1 MSPVGQELLDV
12 ADREGFIDLL
22 APARRLARRGA
33 HRSADRGHGV
43 RVKGELPAL
52 FELAGGGQVQI
63 TAAIGLHGAGF
74 LARDVFLVPGGADL
88 YDLVELS
95 HLGDSSC
102 YRRVVGSQT
111 RATIT
116 ERKTRLDGSV
126 VEYVCEPLVIEE
138 GRRALVRYVA
148 EEDRPLEGT
157 DLVLRKGTV
166 TVGHFWTD
174 RPYNVY
180 HWLQSA
186 RTIALYVSVAIDTT
200 IEPTVIAYRDLVV
213 DVLIRPSGA
222 LEILDDEELPP
233 SIEPRY
239 RLAIAKALETCV
251 TEGRRLSA
259 EIERETRAVLRT

>member
-1 MSPVGQELLDV
+1 
-12 ADREGFIDLL
+12 
-22 APARRLARRGA
+22 
-33 HRSADRGHGV
+33 
-43 RVKGELPAL
+43 
-52 FELAGGGQVQI
+52 
-63 TAAIGLHGAGF
+63 
-74 LARDVFLVPGGADL
+74 
-88 YDLVELS
+88 
-95 HLGDSSC
+95 
-102 YRRVVGSQT
+102 VGSQT

-126 VEYVCEPLVIEE
+126 VEYACEPLVVEE
-138 GRRALVRYVA
+138 GRRAVVRYVA
-148 EEDRPLEGT
+148 EQDRPLAGT

-180 HWLQSA
+180 HWLDA
-186 RTIALYVSVAIDTT
+186 GRTIALYISIATDTTIDTT
-200 IEPTVIAYRDLVV
+200 AIGYRDLVV

-222 LEILDDEELPP
+222 LEILDEEELPP

>member
-1 MSPVGQELLDV
+1 
-12 ADREGFIDLL
+12 
-22 APARRLARRGA
+22 
-33 HRSADRGHGV
+33 
-43 RVKGELPAL
+43 
-52 FELAGGGQVQI
+52 
-63 TAAIGLHGAGF
+63 
-74 LARDVFLVPGGADL
+74 
-88 YDLVELS
+88 
-95 HLGDSSC
+95 
-102 YRRVVGSQT
+102 
-111 RATIT
+111 
-116 ERKTRLDGSV
+116 
-126 VEYVCEPLVIEE
+126 VIEE

-148 EEDRPLEGT
+148 GADRPLAGT

-180 HWLQSA
+180 HWLDGG
-186 RTIALYVSVAIDTT
+186 RTVALYISIATDTT
-200 IEPTVIAYRDLVV
+200 IEPGVIAYRDLVV

-259 EIERETRAVLRT
+259 EIERESRAVLRT

>member
-1 MSPVGQELLDV
+1 
-12 ADREGFIDLL
+12 
-22 APARRLARRGA
+22 
-33 HRSADRGHGV
+33 
-43 RVKGELPAL
+43 
-52 FELAGGGQVQI
+52 
-63 TAAIGLHGAGF
+63 
-74 LARDVFLVPGGADL
+74 
-88 YDLVELS
+88 
-95 HLGDSSC
+95 
-102 YRRVVGSQT
+102 VGSQT

-126 VEYVCEPLVIEE
+126 VEYACEPLVVEE
-138 GRRALVRYVA
+138 GRRAVVRYVA
-148 EEDRPLEGT
+148 EQDRPLAGT
-157 DLVLRKGTV
+157 DLVLRRGTV

-180 HWLQSA
+180 HWLDGG
-186 RTIALYVSVAIDTT
+186 RTIALYVSIATDTTIDTT
-200 IEPTVIAYRDLVV
+200 AIGYRDLVV

-222 LEILDDEELPP
+222 LEILDEEELPP

>member
-1 MSPVGQELLDV
+1 M
-12 ADREGFIDLL
+12 
-22 APARRLARRGA
+22 
-33 HRSADRGHGV
+33 
-43 RVKGELPAL
+43 
-52 FELAGGGQVQI
+52 
-63 TAAIGLHGAGF
+63 
-74 LARDVFLVPGGADL
+74 
-88 YDLVELS
+88 
-95 HLGDSSC
+95 
-102 YRRVVGSQT
+102 GSQT

-126 VEYVCEPLVIEE
+126 VEYACEPLVVEE
-138 GRRALVRYVA
+138 GRRALVRYVT
-148 EEDRPLEGT
+148 ERDRPLEGT
-157 DLVLRKGTV
+157 DLVLQKGTV

-180 HWLQSA
+180 HWLDGG
-186 RTIALYVSVAIDTT
+186 RTIALYVSIATDTT
-200 IEPTVIAYRDLVV
+200 IDQAAIAYRDLVV

>member
-1 MSPVGQELLDV
+1 M
-12 ADREGFIDLL
+12 
-22 APARRLARRGA
+22 
-33 HRSADRGHGV
+33 
-43 RVKGELPAL
+43 
-52 FELAGGGQVQI
+52 GG
-63 TAAIGLHGAGF
+63 
-74 LARDVFLVPGGADL
+74 
-88 YDLVELS
+88 
-95 HLGDSSC
+95 
-102 YRRVVGSQT
+102 QT

-126 VEYVCEPLVIEE
+126 VEYACEPLVVDV
-138 GRRALVRYVA
+138 GRHAVVRYVTDQ
-148 EEDRPLEGT
+148 DRPLEGT

-180 HWLQSA
+180 HWLDRG
-186 RTIALYVSVAIDTT
+186 RTVALYVSIATDTT
-200 IEPTVIAYRDLVV
+200 IEPTAIGYRDLVV

-222 LEILDDEELPP
+222 IEILDEDELPP

-251 TEGRRLSA
+251 TEGRRLMT

>member
-1 MSPVGQELLDV
+1 VD
-12 ADREGFIDLL
+12 
-22 APARRLARRGA
+22 
-33 HRSADRGHGV
+33 
-43 RVKGELPAL
+43 
-52 FELAGGGQVQI
+52 
-63 TAAIGLHGAGF
+63 
-74 LARDVFLVPGGADL
+74 
-88 YDLVELS
+88 
-95 HLGDSSC
+95 
-102 YRRVVGSQT
+102 SQT

-126 VEYVCEPLVIEE
+126 VEYVCEPLVVEE
-138 GRRALVRYVA
+138 GRRAVVRYVT
-148 EEDRPLEGT
+148 DRDRAIEGT

-180 HWLQSA
+180 HWLDGA
-186 RTIALYVSVAIDTT
+186 RTVAFYVNIATDTT
-200 IEPTVIAYRDLVV
+200 IEPALIAYLDLVV

-222 LEILDDEELPP
+222 LEVLDEDDLPA

-259 EIERETRAVLRT
+259 EIERETQAVLRS

>member
-1 MSPVGQELLDV
+1 M
-12 ADREGFIDLL
+12 
-22 APARRLARRGA
+22 
-33 HRSADRGHGV
+33 
-43 RVKGELPAL
+43 
-52 FELAGGGQVQI
+52 
-63 TAAIGLHGAGF
+63 
-74 LARDVFLVPGGADL
+74 
-88 YDLVELS
+88 
-95 HLGDSSC
+95 
-102 YRRVVGSQT
+102 GSQT

-126 VEYVCEPLVIEE
+126 VEYACEPLVVEE

-148 EEDRPLEGT
+148 GEDRPLVGT

-180 HWLQSA
+180 HWLDA
-186 RTIALYVSVAIDTT
+186 GRTIALYVSIATDTTIDTT
-200 IEPTVIAYRDLVV
+200 AIGYRDLVV

-222 LEILDDEELPP
+222 LEILDEEELPP